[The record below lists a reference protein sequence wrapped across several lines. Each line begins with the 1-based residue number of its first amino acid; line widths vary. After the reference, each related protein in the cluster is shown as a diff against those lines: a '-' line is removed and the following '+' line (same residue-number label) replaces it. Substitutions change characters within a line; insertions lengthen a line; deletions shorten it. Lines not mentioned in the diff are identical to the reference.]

1 MAEAVLP
8 DWSQFGT
15 EPELPDWSQF
25 GTAPEARGNSLDPN
39 PQREPISVDY
49 KPGFILTNLGI
60 GGAQLAQLAGVTGG
74 LVSGNIDNDLTT
86 GATAGIE
93 ELQKQLPE
101 DQKALEK
108 QRADKMAAVKGED
121 LGSEVQRAGI
131 AVWETLKSPTL
142 MASFALQQV
151 PQFAVIGPTA
161 RATAMVAEK
170 IAARRLLEE
179 AAAKKFVAKG
189 AVAGGVATEAALQ
202 GGDAAQQTQQQL
214 RAIPDEVWKKKPE
227 IEDAMASYA
236 TAHPGASEADRDA
249 FYQKAKNDEVLS
261 LSRKSFAAAA
271 LIAVATTFIPGS
283 TEIERALGGVGSK
296 AVGSRAKRAGIALVG
311 ESLQQGIQE
320 GPGGALVANVATA
333 QVDPNKNVLEGVG
346 EQTGMGAVFGVPGA
360 IAAFINKPEIDEIA
374 AAPTT
379 EAAVAAALKAM
390 QADKLQR
397 IDPSIGEAVT
407 GAKIPGEPSIG
418 EAVAG
423 AKIPGEPFVGGPT
436 MSTTEVVS
444 QAQARLHAINRKA
457 AGHPAVES
465 TDAEGNAVTI
475 PAIEPE
481 ILTDA
486 EKAERL
492 HIRQNIG
499 NPMALAQGYGINI
512 AAGEQA
518 HEYSGAQVAID
529 PVRAGAI
536 QAVAQ
541 HIAPEDL
548 ADQGIEKR
556 PHITIRHG
564 LHTENPDDVAKVIA
578 DEGHVAVTGGAL
590 EVFKTPE
597 ADVLVQ
603 RVDSPDL
610 VRLNKKLDALP
621 NTQTFPDYKP
631 HITIAY
637 LKPGTGEKY
646 LGIKTGLEGE
656 TMVFPAAEFT
666 GKGETIVPLALQ
678 APGAIAPVNHG
689 ASSGKYTISD
699 AIGGEG
705 PAQETVRLI
714 VRPSGDAVI
723 QREGDGQV
731 IEITSMLRAG
741 FSPERAIAQALG
753 DDTTGKNVTRQESS
767 QPETVAP
774 EAMSYGGNMVRVGA
788 HQVDGQWFGTLV
800 MTPSKG
806 KGNRAVEAFNNH
818 QIGPFASHDEA
829 WAAAIDQANA
839 ALLPQ
844 TADNQTHR
852 AKIETAINALMPQSQ
867 LATAEQRKAAAESVG
882 ATKASKPLAVEDI
895 HKLAESKGIPW
906 DNNPEFMAL
915 TKRVTGKEH
924 LDDLSQ
930 DQLQGMI
937 EYLKAQPA
945 TKALDTIVLSMEHET
960 DTGTAIVMQ
969 KADKVAS
976 RMAKRL
982 KTIEAVLECVS

>member
-170 IAARRLLEE
+170 IAARRLLEK

-261 LSRKSFAAAA
+261 LSRKSFEAAA

-407 GAKIPGEPSIG
+407 
-418 EAVAG
+418 G

-666 GKGETIVPLALQ
+666 GKGETIVPLALRE
-678 APGAIAPVNHG
+678 PGAIGVQPSVQAPVS
-689 ASSGKYTISD
+689 A
-699 AIGGEG
+699 E
-705 PAQETVRLI
+705 
-714 VRPSGDAVI
+714 
-723 QREGDGQV
+723 
-731 IEITSMLRAG
+731 
-741 FSPERAIAQALG
+741 
-753 DDTTGKNVTRQESS
+753 
-767 QPETVAP
+767 VAP

>member
-161 RATAMVAEK
+161 RVTAMVAEK

-214 RAIPDEVWKKKPE
+214 RPIADGVWKKKPE

-249 FYQKAKNDEVLS
+249 FYQKAKNDEILS
-261 LSRKSFAAAA
+261 LSRKSFEAAA

-407 GAKIPGEPSIG
+407 
-418 EAVAG
+418 G

-666 GKGETIVPLALQ
+666 GKGETIVPLALRE
-678 APGAIAPVNHG
+678 PGAIGVQPSVQAPVS
-689 ASSGKYTISD
+689 A
-699 AIGGEG
+699 E
-705 PAQETVRLI
+705 
-714 VRPSGDAVI
+714 
-723 QREGDGQV
+723 
-731 IEITSMLRAG
+731 
-741 FSPERAIAQALG
+741 
-753 DDTTGKNVTRQESS
+753 
-767 QPETVAP
+767 VAP